1 MERVEIVLTVL
12 YLFCCL
18 EGNNFGFH
26 KPTGVKTEKLKYES
40 MQKTIAFA
48 MKFCIRSDNL

>member
-48 MKFCIRSDNL
+48 MKFCKRSDNL